1 MNTFQIVMVVMAVL
15 VIGSGLFDFKA
26 LFEKFKNTSK
36 TVEDIKKP
44 LETKIIM
51 NNTNPISTINY
62 VPVKQDLKISDLIIK
77 WEELR
82 AICVSNNL
90 KASSDKLDDMFVTF
104 LDLVKEEIKNDK

>member
-1 MNTFQIVMVVMAVL
+1 MNTFQIVMLVMAVL

-26 LFEKFKNTSK
+26 LFEKFKNPIK
-36 TVEDIKKP
+36 DDVKKP
-44 LETKIIM
+44 VETKIIM
-51 NNTNPISTINY
+51 NNVNPISTINY
-62 VPVKQDLKISDLIIK
+62 VPVKEGLKVSDLIIK

-90 KASSDKLDDMFVTF
+90 KASSSKLDDMFVTF